1 MADRPQPLGS
11 FAREAQQS
19 GLNVLP
25 CLCAARRDMY

>member
-11 FAREAQQS
+11 FAQQS

-25 CLCAARRDMY
+25 CLGAARRDMY